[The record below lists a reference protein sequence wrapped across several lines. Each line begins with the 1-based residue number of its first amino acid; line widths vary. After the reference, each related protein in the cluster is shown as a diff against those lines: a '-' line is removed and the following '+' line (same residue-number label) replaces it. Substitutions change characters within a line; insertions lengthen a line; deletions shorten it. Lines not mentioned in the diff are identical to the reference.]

1 MKAKPILYLFISQIL
16 FLLSQANAQQNP
28 HWIDS
33 TLSHNELNA
42 IAVGDLDGDGDVDV
56 VSGHDKDIYWHEN
69 DGNGHFLPRQ
79 EITKQAEYF
88 FVTSIEVADLN
99 SDGKP
104 DIVFSSISYP
114 VAWIENLGVGDFSGI
129 NSLLD
134 DKYSGRKIQ
143 ISDID
148 NDGKKDIISK
158 PYFIFRNQGN
168 GNFAA
173 PEKVKMPTVDYL
185 YGLYVA
191 DFNGDNY
198 DDFAHWAAV
207 DTIVIHINDGNGNF
221 KNYQNVPISDDRFNL
236 AADINHD
243 GIDDFV
249 VYDNKN
255 HKLTWKENTGLPGL
269 GQESLISSPAY
280 HVDDISF
287 CDMDGDGIK
296 DLLLPFNTIGY
307 SPNMGWNVRVGWLK
321 NNGKGD
327 FDRPVFL
334 GDRIHRRTPEEIYA
348 ADMDSDGDLD
358 AVVSLASSHFYDGI
372 AWYENQLAENKK
384 LNVFPNPTD
393 GQLTISTV
401 DKMKMIEVFD
411 AYGQELQ
418 RLSNIEGKRQILN
431 LTFYATGVY
440 IIKVY
445 AGQDE
450 YSTKVIRR

>member
-1 MKAKPILYLFISQIL
+1 MKIRFSRFLFILFILTLSSQIY
-16 FLLSQANAQQNP
+16 AQQDP
-28 HWIDS
+28 HWVDS
-33 TLSHNELNA
+33 TLTHNALNA

-69 DGNGHFLPRQ
+69 DGNGHFYPRQ
-79 EITKQAEYF
+79 EITKQADYF

-114 VAWIENLGVGDFSGI
+114 VAWIENFGNGHFSGI

-148 NDGKKDIISK
+148 HDGKKDIISK

-173 PEKVKMPTVDYL
+173 PEKVKIPTVDFR
-185 YGLYVA
+185 YGLYIA

-198 DDFAHWAAV
+198 DDFLYWIT
-207 DTIVIHINDGNGNF
+207 DTLVIHINDGNGNF
-221 KNYQNVPISDDRFNL
+221 MNYQKIAMSYWFRI
-236 AADINHD
+236 ATDINQD
-243 GIDDFV
+243 GINDFV
-249 VYDNKN
+249 IYDYSN
-255 HKLTWKENTGLPGL
+255 HKLIWKENTGTPGL
-269 GQESLISSPAY
+269 GQESIIFSPAY
-280 HVDDISF
+280 HVDCISV
-287 CDMDGDGIK
+287 CDMDGDGKK
-296 DLLLPFNTIGY
+296 DLLLPVNPIGY
-307 SPNMGWNVRVGWLK
+307 PPNMGWNVRVGWLK

-327 FDRPVFL
+327 FDQPVFL
-334 GDRIHRRTPEEIYA
+334 GDRIHRRTPEEIYP

-358 AVVSLASSHFYDGI
+358 AVVSLPSSHFYDGI
-372 AWYENQLAENKK
+372 AWYENQLAENNE

-393 GQLTISTV
+393 GHVTVSTV
-401 DKMKMIEVFD
+401 DEMKKIKVFD
-411 AYGQELQ
+411 VYGQELQ
-418 RLSNIEGKRQILN
+418 RFSNIEGKRQTLN

-445 AGQDE
+445 TGQDE
-450 YSTKVIRR
+450 LVAKVIRRK